1 MEMITVT
8 GVGIW
13 IAFLPPSGSVT
24 DDKPIP
30 STNRLFMSQT

>member
-13 IAFLPPSGSVT
+13 IAFLPLSGSVT
-24 DDKPIP
+24 DDKQLP
-30 STNRLFMSQT
+30 SMPAGLL